1 MIPAIMHLSC
11 KQVAI
16 AATSPATNIKIGD
29 NITFTGKGFGE
40 IAEVWCSTSYTG
52 TYFRFPVVAQQ
63 PLRLL

>member
-1 MIPAIMHLSC
+1 
-11 KQVAI
+11 VAI
-16 AATSPATNIKIGD
+16 TATSPATNIKIGD